1 MLNLFLPT
9 RYNDYF
15 LLKKTF
21 LIAYITSSK
30 VRVVLLEA
38 KGYERKI
45 LKTAFLEI
53 DFDSATVEMISS
65 SLFKLFGHWKYDDL
79 KVIISSKIVI
89 FKSIV
94 TPFHDLEKIRMTV
107 PFELEPVLPFSLAEA
122 SLDIVFQS
130 EKNFKNSNK
139 ALVVV
144 TKEDKINY
152 FREIF
157 KNFIGKI
164 NKISVDAVEIAAY
177 DITDKNLENH
187 ILFYNSSDGITIF
200 LFKEKGL
207 LDLKY
212 IDIKISNHYGLYNH
226 NNLSEIEQQSNLIYQ
241 ILTSFAINMDYS
253 LEGIKFSVLGID
265 HGHELVKKLIDKF
278 KFIFIEYLE
287 NKIKFKNIILK
298 FDSDKED
305 LFFSDVNNQYLL
317 ISSLLLEESE
327 YFNLAHKEAVEERT
341 KILTQQVI
349 ASILLTIV
357 FFVIQVTWNVFLLFE
372 KKSILKREEYKV
384 IQTLKKEFD
393 LSQKHLTSIDAAY
406 KAAEKLV
413 ISLEEGLPNIATK
426 KKFIFID
433 IFAKLS
439 KDILN
444 DINTLMIYEMKWHA
458 ENGLNP
464 ELLNITGEVKDFNAL
479 RILEEKLK
487 KSNLFNLIPQQ
498 QDLRFNLNLVVLGGN

>member
-21 LIAYITSSK
+21 LIAYLTNSK
-30 VRVVLLEA
+30 ARAVLLEA

-45 LKTAFLEI
+45 LKTAFLDIE
-53 DFDSATVEMISS
+53 FASASLEMISS

-89 FKSIV
+89 FKSII

-122 SLDIVFQS
+122 SLDVVFRS

-157 KNFIGKI
+157 KSFAKKI

-177 DITDKNLENH
+177 DITHKNLENH

-212 IDIKISNHYGLYNH
+212 IDIKISNHDWLYNQS
-226 NNLSEIEQQSNLIYQ
+226 NISEVEQQSQLITQ
-241 ILTSFAINMDYS
+241 ILTSFAANSEYL

-265 HGHELVKKLIDKF
+265 HGHELIKKLIDKF
-278 KFIFIEYLE
+278 KFVFSEYLE
-287 NKIKFKNIILK
+287 NKIKFENIIVK
-298 FDSDKED
+298 FDSEKED

-327 YFNLAHKEAVEERT
+327 YFNLAHEAIEERT

-349 ASILLTIV
+349 VSMLLTIV
-357 FFVIQVTWNVFLLFE
+357 FFVIQIAWNVFLLFE
-372 KKSILKREEYKV
+372 KKAILKREEYKV

-393 LSQKHLTSIDAAY
+393 LSQKHLNSIDVAY

-426 KKFIFID
+426 NKFIFID

-444 DINTLMIYEMKWHA
+444 DINSLMIYEMKWQT

-464 ELLNITGEVKDFNAL
+464 ELLNISGEVKDFNAL

-498 QDLRFNLNLVVLGGN
+498 QDLRFNLNLVVLRGN